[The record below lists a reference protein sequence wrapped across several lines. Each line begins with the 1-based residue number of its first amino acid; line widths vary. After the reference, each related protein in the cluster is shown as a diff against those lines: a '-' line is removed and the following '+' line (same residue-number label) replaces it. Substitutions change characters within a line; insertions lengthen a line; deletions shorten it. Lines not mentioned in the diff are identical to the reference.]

1 MYIIVHTHYTV
12 FVVIGILV
20 AQVSRSQQD
29 QTSLDQ
35 ELELAN
41 DHVSK
46 LEAQHQ
52 EAMDK
57 TVELEE
63 KVQYIHCKYFVNVIS

>member
-1 MYIIVHTHYTV
+1 MQNYVA
-12 FVVIGILV
+12 FVVNGGVILV
-20 AQVSRSQQD
+20 VQVSTSQQD
-29 QTSLDQ
+29 QTSLEQ

-63 KVQYIHCKYFVNVIS
+63 KVQHLHSTMYIRKTR